1 MIIGHK
7 IKNIRE
13 LKNLTQDYMAERL
26 DISQSAYSK
35 LEKESNISDEKLQQI
50 AEVLEVKPEDIKEF
64 DSQKYF
70 NSITNTEGAF
80 SGSSYSGSIIIGSG
94 LEEIEL
100 IKKLYEDKFTLMEE
114 LMRQQKN
121 ELEKYKSKYG
131 EL

>member
-1 MIIGHK
+1 
-7 IKNIRE
+7 
-13 LKNLTQDYMAERL
+13 MAERL

-50 AEVLEVKPEDIKEF
+50 AEALEVKPEDIMAF

-70 NSITNTEGAF
+70 NSVGNVEGNN
-80 SGSSYSGSIIIGSG
+80 SGNSNSIIIEKGV
-94 LEEIEL
+94 EEIEL
-100 IKKLYEDKFTLMEE
+100 IKKLYDDKITLMEE
-114 LMRQQKN
+114 LMKQKDK